1 MSLRENPQ
9 VQETTLYPI
18 LVEHLGSIGIKAIG
32 ETKFKSGS
40 RPDILFRYKKINFVI
55 EVKIGNENVSAS
67 ATAQAF
73 KYAQKLDTNNII
85 VLIFPESIK
94 NQTSLFEDFFND
106 TILNSKIKALILS
119 EFWTESLETTSIS
132 LFAKLKEKLDRK
144 EVSIDF
150 NTVVNLINEYVRN
163 LSQVVFNVVD
173 VNLIDEVVSKLD
185 LFSSIGE
192 IKDLKT
198 AQTQVMNLSS
208 FLLFNQILFYHI
220 FTKKNKTKPLP
231 PLEEVGEPA
240 EIQKY
245 FDAITEIDYKAIYKV
260 NILGHIPNYPDILK
274 TVNDIILAI
283 KSLRAEHI
291 THDLAGRFFHDLIP
305 FEVRKVLAAFYTHPN
320 AADLLAELCISSY
333 DDTVIDPAC
342 GSGTLLVAS
351 YKQKQNLYK
360 KLHGFNKLS
369 EMHKQFIEKEIT
381 GIDLMPFA
389 AHISTINL
397 TMQNIEQTTN
407 EVRIA
412 TRDSLELASSL
423 SSSNFNGEIDIQAL
437 SETIQEDLF
446 KVQVFEQRKI
456 KKGALSPE
464 GKGEGFKLHLNDV
477 CIMNPP
483 FSDREKMPKEMQDK
497 LKANTRINVHSGN
510 LVNLWGYFLVLG
522 NMLLKE
528 NGILGAVIPI
538 NFARGKAT
546 EKIRDYIIS
555 NHTIKY
561 IIKPV
566 GDMAFSEGAAFKD
579 ILLVSEKKNPNVN
592 ISTKVIF
599 LKKSIREMNSDS
611 ISNVVQTIIHESNIQ
626 NEILDM
632 FSITKNELDE
642 SQNNLMNIL
651 GINSYSNFIAL
662 KKFNETINKK
672 RLIRFPENFVNE
684 CFSSSGFKGLID
696 GTFITNPMNE
706 PSRIERAFMIFQSED
721 KEGNIIVSLKNT
733 DLTFSLPK
741 LNTRKSLRTL
751 TGVRNFVLGKKH
763 DYIILEKFS
772 DFKNISMLSSKI
784 PSSKNFNWDSVRK
797 KSKGK
802 FVNLVVSIKFRLN
815 SKNTSFIS
823 FYSDELFTAAD
834 TFKIFPNIPIN
845 YAKILCMF
853 YNSIFNLIQVI
864 MHKGETQGGFGIIRE
879 TDLLEFNIINFES
892 INEVEEKEI
901 LKVFNKLKK
910 LKYPSIVE
918 QLETR
923 FEGRVELDKTIL
935 KLLGLS
941 NNQINTYLP
950 KLYDIVLEELIE
962 KTN

>member
-1 MSLRENPQ
+1 MSHTETPQ
-9 VQETTLYPI
+9 IQETTLYPI
-18 LVEHLGSIGIKAIG
+18 LVEHLRSIGIKAIG
-32 ETKFKSGS
+32 ETKTSSGS

-55 EVKIGNENVSAS
+55 EVKIGNESVSAS

-94 NQTSLFEDFFND
+94 NQTSFFEDFFND

-132 LFAKLKEKLDRK
+132 IFVKLKEKLDRK

-163 LSQVVFNVVD
+163 LSQVVFNI
-173 VNLIDEVVSKLD
+173 VNEQLIDEVVNKLD

-220 FTKKNKTKPLP
+220 FTKKNKTNQLP
-231 PLEEVGEPA
+231 PLEEVTKPS

-260 NILGHIPNYPDILK
+260 NILGHIPNYPGILK

-360 KLHGFNKLS
+360 QLHGFNKLS
-369 EMHKQFIEKEIT
+369 KMHKQFIEKDIT

-412 TRDSLELASSL
+412 TRDSLDLASPL
-423 SSSNFNGEIDIQAL
+423 SSSSFNGEIDIQAL
-437 SETIQEDLF
+437 SETIQGDFF
-446 KVQVFEQRKI
+446 KVQVFEQRNI

-464 GKGEGFKLHLNDV
+464 GKGEGFKLHLNHV

-483 FSDREKMPKEMQDK
+483 FSDREKMPKYMQDK
-497 LKANTRINVHSGN
+497 LKANTRINIHSGN
-510 LVNLWGYFLVLG
+510 LVNLWGYFLILG
-522 NMLLKE
+522 DMLLKE

-566 GDMAFSEGAAFKD
+566 RDVAFSEGASFKD
-579 ILLVSEKKNPNVN
+579 ILLVTEKRLSVETDITKIVYIKQSIKDFEQSLIEKIATIIRQETHYSDDIIDLFSISRNELEEN
-592 ISTKVIF
+592 IS
-599 LKKSIREMNSDS
+599 
-611 ISNVVQTIIHESNIQ
+611 
-626 NEILDM
+626 
-632 FSITKNELDE
+632 
-642 SQNNLMNIL
+642 NLMHIL
-651 GINSYSNFIAL
+651 WANSYSSYSIIKLFYSD
-662 KKFNETINKK
+662 FNSK
-672 RLIRFPENFVNE
+672 RIIQFPNDFVFDCYN
-684 CFSSSGFKGLID
+684 SAGFKGLIEA
-696 GTFITNPMNE
+696 TFITNPIGE
-706 PSRIERAFMIFQSED
+706 KSRVERAFMILTQKSDSKLFFKIKKSSLTFS
-721 KEGNIIVSLKNT
+721 IPLKNT
-733 DLTFSLPK
+733 SK
-741 LNTRKSLRTL
+741 GLRTI
-751 TGVRNFVLGKKH
+751 TGIRNFNIGKEH
-763 DYIILEKFS
+763 DYFIAKLFPELKEILRHSKV
-772 DFKNISMLSSKI
+772 DKNIIYNWNEVEKR
-784 PSSKNFNWDSVRK
+784 SKN
-797 KSKGK
+797 K
-802 FVNLVVSIKFRLN
+802 FVNLFIARRFRLN
-815 SKNTSFIS
+815 SKNTSFIA
-823 FYSDELFTAAD
+823 FYSNEKMISAD
-834 TFKIFPNIPIN
+834 VFKIIPDISKPE
-845 YAKILCMF
+845 AKILCLYF
-853 YNSIFNLIQVI
+853 NSIVNIIQILTNREATTGQYSTV
-864 MHKGETQGGFGIIRE
+864 RE
-879 TDLLEFNIINFES
+879 TDLLEFMIIDYKNLL
-892 INEVEEKEI
+892 KPDKDI
-901 LKVFNKLKK
+901 LLRLFDKLKK
-910 LKYPSIVE
+910 VKFPSFMDQIKD
-918 QLETR
+918 R
-923 FEGRVELDKTIL
+923 FEGRVEIDQTIM
-935 KLLGLS
+935 KALGF
-941 NNQINTYLP
+941 NRNQINDYLP
-950 KLYDIVLEELIE
+950 KLYDLVLEELTE
-962 KTN
+962 ETD

>member
-1 MSLRENPQ
+1 MSLTEITQ
-9 VQETTLYPI
+9 IQETTLYPI
-18 LVEHLGSIGIKAIG
+18 LVEHLRSIGIKAIG
-32 ETKFKSGS
+32 ETKTTSGS

-55 EVKIGNENVSAS
+55 EVKIGNESVSAS

-73 KYAQKLDTNNII
+73 KYAQKLNTNNII

-106 TILNSKIKALILS
+106 SILNYKIKALILS

-132 LFAKLKEKLDRK
+132 IFAKLKEKLDRK
-144 EVSIDF
+144 EISIDF

-163 LSQVVFNVVD
+163 LSQVVFNI
-173 VNLIDEVVSKLD
+173 VNEQLIDEVVNKLD

-220 FTKKNKTKPLP
+220 FTKKNKTNQLP
-231 PLEEVGEPA
+231 PLEEVSEPS

-360 KLHGFNKLS
+360 QLHGFNKLS
-369 EMHKQFIEKEIT
+369 KMHKQFIEKDIT

-412 TRDSLELASSL
+412 TRDSLDLASPL
-423 SSSNFNGEIDIQAL
+423 SSSTFNGEIDIQAL

-446 KVQVFEQRKI
+446 KVQVFEQKKI

-483 FSDREKMPKEMQDK
+483 FSDREKMPKYMQDK
-497 LKANTRINVHSGN
+497 LKANNRINIHSGN

-522 NMLLKE
+522 DMLLKE

-566 GDMAFSEGAAFKD
+566 GDMAFSEGAVFKD
-579 ILLVSEKKNPNVN
+579 ILLITKKQKP
-592 ISTKVIF
+592 TKLDKTKIVF
-599 LKKSIREMNSDS
+599 LKETIKQNGNGIIEKFSKKIRDEDS
-611 ISNVVQTIIHESNIQ
+611 Y
-626 NEILDM
+626 
-632 FSITKNELDE
+632 FGNELDIHTISRLE
-642 SQNNLMNIL
+642 LEENMSNLMHL
-651 GINSYSNFIAL
+651 LWANSYNNYSTIKLFFSKFSS
-662 KKFNETINKK
+662 KK
-672 RLIRFPENFVNE
+672 LIDFPNNFVFDCYN
-684 CFSSSGFKGLID
+684 SAGFRGLIEA
-696 GTFITNPMNE
+696 TFITNPMGE
-706 PSRIERAFMIFQSED
+706 KSRAERAYMILSQISDEKLFIRIKKSSLTFS
-721 KEGNIIVSLKNT
+721 VPLKNT
-733 DLTFSLPK
+733 K
-741 LNTRKSLRTL
+741 KGLRTI
-751 TGVRNFVLGKKH
+751 TGVKSFNIQHEH
-763 DYIILEKFS
+763 DYFI
-772 DFKNISMLSSKI
+772 SKI
-784 PSSKNFNWDSVRK
+784 FPDLKEILRHSKVDNRIIYNWAEVEKR
-797 KSKGK
+797 SKDK
-802 FVNLVVSIKFRLN
+802 FVHLFIARRFRLN
-815 SKNTSFIS
+815 SPNTSFIA
-823 FYSDELFTAAD
+823 FFSDDKIISAD
-834 TFKIFPNIPIN
+834 VFKIIPDVSKTDS
-845 YAKILCMF
+845 KILCLYF
-853 YNSIFNLIQVI
+853 NSIFNIVQILTNREATT
-864 MHKGETQGGFGIIRE
+864 GEYSTVRE
-879 TDLLEFNIINFES
+879 TDLLEFKIIDYKNLSKKEKQDLIKLFE
-892 INEVEEKEI
+892 
-901 LKVFNKLKK
+901 KLKK
-910 LKYPSIVE
+910 LKFPSFMDQIKN
-918 QLETR
+918 R
-923 FEGRVELDKTIL
+923 FEGRVELDKAIL
-935 KLLGLS
+935 KAIGF
-941 NNQINTYLP
+941 NRTEINEYLP
-950 KLYDIVLEELIE
+950 RLYDIVLQELTE
-962 KTN
+962 KNK

>member
-1 MSLRENPQ
+1 MSQREIPQ
-9 VQETTLYPI
+9 IQETTLYPI
-18 LVEHLGSIGIKAIG
+18 LVEHLRKIGFKAVG
-32 ETKFKSGS
+32 ETQFKSG
-40 RPDILFRYKKINFVI
+40 RPDILFVYKKKDFVL
-55 EVKIGNENVSAS
+55 EVKIGNEGVSAS

-73 KYAQKLDTNNII
+73 KYAQKLKTNNII
-85 VLIFPESIK
+85 VLIFPESIRS
-94 NQTSLFEDFFND
+94 QTSFFDDFFND
-106 TILNSKIKALILS
+106 LVLNYNIKALILS
-119 EFWTESLETTSIS
+119 EFWTESLETSSIK
-132 LFAKLKEKLDRK
+132 LFQKLKEILDRK
-144 EVSIDF
+144 EVNIDF

-163 LSQVVFNVVD
+163 LTQVVFNVVHEE
-173 VNLIDEVVSKLD
+173 LIDEVVNKLD

-192 IKDLKT
+192 IKNINSAKS
-198 AQTQVMNLSS
+198 QVMNLAS

-220 FTKKNKTKPLP
+220 FTKKHKTKKLP
-231 PLEEVGEPA
+231 PLEEVSEPV

-245 FDAITEIDYKAIYKV
+245 FDAITTIDYKAIYKV

-274 TVNDIILAI
+274 TINDVILAI

-320 AADLLAELCISSY
+320 AADLLAELCINSY

-351 YKQKQNLYK
+351 YKRKEKLYR
-360 KLHGFNKLS
+360 KLYGYEKLS
-369 EMHKQFIEKEIT
+369 TMHKRFIENDIT

-397 TMQNIEQTTN
+397 TMQNIEQSTN

-412 TRDSLELASSL
+412 TRDSLDLASPI
-423 SSSNFNGEIDIQAL
+423 SSATFNGEIDIQAL

-446 KVQVFEQRKI
+446 KVQIYEQRKI

-464 GKGEGFKLHLNDV
+464 GKGEGFKLKLNNV

-483 FSDREKMPKEMQDK
+483 FSDREKMPREMQDK
-497 LKANTRINVHSGN
+497 LKANTRINIHTGN

-522 NMLLKE
+522 DMLLKE
-528 NGILGAVIPI
+528 NGILGAVVPI

-555 NHTIKY
+555 NHSIKY

-579 ILLVSEKKNPNVN
+579 ILLVTEKKKPSEKNSTKIVFLKQSVREMSYESLTIVLETILHKEN
-592 ISTKVIF
+592 ISSEV
-599 LKKSIREMNSDS
+599 
-611 ISNVVQTIIHESNIQ
+611 
-626 NEILDM
+626 LDM
-632 FSITKNELDE
+632 FSISQSELYE
-642 SQNNLMNIL
+642 AKNNLMNIL
-651 GINSYSNFIAL
+651 GINSFLNFNSL
-662 KKFNETINKK
+662 KEFYD
-672 RLIRFPENFVNE
+672 LIDQRKLMTFPENFVND
-684 CFSSSGFKGLID
+684 CFNSSGFKGLID

-706 PSRIERAFMIFQSED
+706 PSRTERAFMIYQSED
-721 KEGNIIVSLKNT
+721 KEGNIVVSLKNT
-733 DLTFSLPK
+733 DLTFFVPK
-741 LNTRKSLRTL
+741 SITKKSLRTL

-763 DYIILEKFS
+763 DYIILEKFA
-772 DFKNISMLSSKI
+772 DFKDIAMLSSKI
-784 PSSKNFNWDSVRK
+784 PSTKYFNWDLVRK

-802 FVNLVVSIKFRLN
+802 FVNLIVSIKFRLN

-834 TFKIFPNIPIN
+834 TFKIFPNIPIRQ
-845 YAKILCMF
+845 AKILCMF
-853 YNSIFNLIQVI
+853 YNSIYNLIQVI

-879 TDLLEFNIINFES
+879 TDLLDFKIINFSTLDE
-892 INEVEEKEI
+892 IEKKD
-901 LKVFNKLKK
+901 LMKTFNVLKK
-910 LKYPSIVE
+910 LKFPSIIE

-935 KLLGLS
+935 KILGFKS
-941 NNQINTYLP
+941 HQINEYLP
-950 KLYDIVLEELIE
+950 RLYDIVLEELKE
-962 KTN
+962 TN

>member
-1 MSLRENPQ
+1 MQLSEIPQ
-9 VQETTLYPI
+9 IQETTLYPI

-55 EVKIGNENVSAS
+55 EVKIGSENVSAS

-94 NQTSLFEDFFND
+94 NQTSFFEDFFKD

-119 EFWTESLETTSIS
+119 EFWTESLDTSSIS
-132 LFAKLKEKLDRK
+132 LFARLKEKLDRK

-150 NTVVNLINEYVRN
+150 NTVVNLINGYVRD

-192 IKDLKT
+192 IKDIKT

-220 FTKKNKTKPLP
+220 FTKKNKSKPLP
-231 PLEEVGEPA
+231 PLQEVSEPA

-245 FDAITEIDYKAIYKV
+245 FDAITNIDYKAIYKV

-369 EMHKQFIEKEIT
+369 EMHKQFIEQEIT

-412 TRDSLELASSL
+412 TRDSLELASPL
-423 SSSNFNGEIDIQAL
+423 SNLNFNGEIDIQAL

-446 KVQVFEQRKI
+446 KIQVFEQRKI

-555 NHTIKY
+555 NNTIKY
-561 IIKPV
+561 LIKPV
-566 GDMAFSEGAAFKD
+566 GDTAFSEGANFKD
-579 ILLVSEKKNPNVN
+579 ILLITEKR
-592 ISTKVIF
+592 IS
-599 LKKSIREMNSDS
+599 SDS
-611 ISNVVQTIIHESNIQ
+611 DFTKIVYIKRSIKNIGHHEIKKLVDLIRRESLYSDDVIDIYSISRKQLEDNTS
-626 NEILDM
+626 
-632 FSITKNELDE
+632 
-642 SQNNLMNIL
+642 NLMHIL
-651 GINSYSNFIAL
+651 WADSYTSYSIINLFYNDLIS
-662 KKFNETINKK
+662 KKVTQ
-672 RLIRFPENFVNE
+672 FPTNFVFDCYN
-684 CFSSSGFKGLID
+684 SAGFKGLIEA
-696 GTFITNPMNE
+696 TFITNPLE
-706 PSRIERAFMIFQSED
+706 EKSRVERAFMILTQKSD
-721 KEGNIIVSLKNT
+721 KKLFFKIKNSSLSFNIPLKNT
-733 DLTFSLPK
+733 LK
-741 LNTRKSLRTL
+741 GLRTI
-751 TGVRNFVLGKKH
+751 TG
-763 DYIILEKFS
+763 I
-772 DFKNISMLSSKI
+772 
-784 PSSKNFNWDSVRK
+784 KNFNIGKEHDYFIAKYFPELKEILRHSKVDSNIIYNWAEVEKR
-797 KSKGK
+797 SKNK
-802 FVNLVVSIKFRLN
+802 FVNLFIARRFRLN
-815 SKNTSFIS
+815 SKNTSFIA
-823 FYSDELFTAAD
+823 FYSDEKMISAD
-834 TFKIFPNIPIN
+834 VFKIIPNVSKTE
-845 YAKILCMF
+845 AKILCLYF
-853 YNSIFNLIQVI
+853 NSIVNIIQI
-864 MHKGETQGGFGIIRE
+864 LTNREATTGEYSTVRE
-879 TDLLEFNIINFES
+879 TDLLEFKIIDYKNLTKS
-892 INEVEEKEI
+892 DKDI
-901 LKVFNKLKK
+901 LVGLFDRLKIVK
-910 LKYPSIVE
+910 FPSFMDQIKD
-918 QLETR
+918 R
-923 FEGRVELDKTIL
+923 FEGRIEIDQVIMKV
-935 KLLGLS
+935 LGFNRS
-941 NNQINTYLP
+941 QINEYLP
-950 KLYDIVLEELIE
+950 KLYDLVLDELTE
-962 KTN
+962 KAN

>member
-1 MSLRENPQ
+1 MSLTEIPQ
-9 VQETTLYPI
+9 IQETTLYPI
-18 LVEHLGSIGIKAIG
+18 LVEYLRSIGIKAIG

-40 RPDILFRYKKINFVI
+40 KPDILFVYKKVNFVI
-55 EVKIGNENVSAS
+55 EVKIGNDNVSAS

-73 KYAQKLDTNNII
+73 KYAQKLNTNNII
-85 VLIFPESIK
+85 VLIFPDSIK
-94 NQTSLFEDFFND
+94 NQNSLFEDSFNN

-132 LFAKLKEKLDRK
+132 LFAKLKERLDSK

-231 PLEEVGEPA
+231 ALEEVGEPA

-320 AADLLAELCISSY
+320 AADLLAELCITSY

-369 EMHKQFIEKEIT
+369 EMHKQFIEQEIT

-412 TRDSLELASSL
+412 TRDSLELASPL

-555 NHTIKY
+555 NNTIKY

-566 GDMAFSEGAAFKD
+566 GDMAFSEGANFKD
-579 ILLVSEKKNPNVN
+579 ILLVTEKRNAIDSDFTKIVYIKQSIKNVEHNQIKKLVN
-592 ISTKVIF
+592 LIRQETIYSDDVID
-599 LKKSIREMNSDS
+599 IY
-611 ISNVVQTIIHESNIQ
+611 
-626 NEILDM
+626 
-632 FSITKNELDE
+632 SITRKQVEDNT
-642 SQNNLMNIL
+642 SNLMHIL
-651 GINSYSNFIAL
+651 WANSYTNYSIIKMFYSDYFS
-662 KKFNETINKK
+662 KKI
-672 RLIRFPENFVNE
+672 IQFPNNFVFDCYN
-684 CFSSSGFKGLID
+684 SAGFKGLIEA
-696 GTFITNPMNE
+696 TFITNPIE
-706 PSRIERAFMIFQSED
+706 EKSRVERAFMILTQISDKKLFFKIKNSSLSFNVPIKNTLKGLRTITGIKNFSIGSEHD
-721 KEGNIIVSLKNT
+721 YFIAKYFPELKEILRHSKVDSNIIYNWAEV
-733 DLTFSLPK
+733 
-741 LNTRKSLRTL
+741 
-751 TGVRNFVLGKKH
+751 
-763 DYIILEKFS
+763 EKR
-772 DFKNISMLSSKI
+772 
-784 PSSKNFNWDSVRK
+784 SKN
-797 KSKGK
+797 K
-802 FVNLVVSIKFRLN
+802 FVNLFIARRFRLN
-815 SKNTSFIS
+815 SKNTSFIA
-823 FYSDELFTAAD
+823 FYSDEKMISAD
-834 TFKIFPNIPIN
+834 VFKIIPNVSKTE
-845 YAKILCMF
+845 AKILCLYF
-853 YNSIFNLIQVI
+853 NSIVNIIQI
-864 MHKGETQGGFGIIRE
+864 LTNREATTGEYSTLRE
-879 TDLLEFNIINFES
+879 TDLLEFKIIDYKNLTKS
-892 INEVEEKEI
+892 DKDI
-901 LKVFNKLKK
+901 LVGLFDRLKK
-910 LKYPSIVE
+910 VKFPSFMDQIKD
-918 QLETR
+918 R
-923 FEGRVELDKTIL
+923 FEGRLEIDQVIMKV
-935 KLLGLS
+935 LGFNRS
-941 NNQINTYLP
+941 QINEYLP
-950 KLYDIVLEELIE
+950 KLYDLVLLELTE

>member
-1 MSLRENPQ
+1 MQLTEIPQ
-9 VQETTLYPI
+9 IQETTLYPI

-94 NQTSLFEDFFND
+94 NQTSFFEDFFKD

-119 EFWTESLETTSIS
+119 EFWTESLDTTSIS
-132 LFAKLKEKLDRK
+132 LFARLKDRLDKK

-173 VNLIDEVVSKLD
+173 MNLIDEVVSKLD

-369 EMHKQFIEKEIT
+369 EMHKQFIEQEIT

-412 TRDSLELASSL
+412 TRDSLDLASPL
-423 SSSNFNGEIDIQAL
+423 SSSTFNGEIDIQAL

-446 KVQVFEQRKI
+446 KVQVFEQRNI

-483 FSDREKMPKEMQDK
+483 FSDREKMPKYMQDK
-497 LKANTRINVHSGN
+497 LKANTRINIHSGN

-528 NGILGAVIPI
+528 NGVLGAVIPI

-555 NHTIKY
+555 NNTIKY

-566 GDMAFSEGAAFKD
+566 GDMAFSEGANFKD
-579 ILLVSEKKNPNVN
+579 ILLVTEKRNSFDSDFTKIVYIKRSIKNIGHNQIEKLAN
-592 ISTKVIF
+592 LIRQESLYSDEVID
-599 LKKSIREMNSDS
+599 IY
-611 ISNVVQTIIHESNIQ
+611 
-626 NEILDM
+626 
-632 FSITKNELDE
+632 SITRKQLEDNT
-642 SQNNLMNIL
+642 SNLMNIL
-651 GINSYSNFIAL
+651 WADSYINYSIIKMFYSDFISKKVIQFPSNFVFDCYNSA
-662 KKFNETINKK
+662 
-672 RLIRFPENFVNE
+672 
-684 CFSSSGFKGLID
+684 GFKGLIEA
-696 GTFITNPMNE
+696 TFITNPLE
-706 PSRIERAFMIFQSED
+706 EKSRVERAFMILTQKSD
-721 KEGNIIVSLKNT
+721 KKLFFKIKNSSLTFNVPLKNT
-733 DLTFSLPK
+733 LK
-741 LNTRKSLRTL
+741 GLRTI
-751 TGVRNFVLGKKH
+751 TG
-763 DYIILEKFS
+763 I
-772 DFKNISMLSSKI
+772 
-784 PSSKNFNWDSVRK
+784 KNFNIGKEHDYFIAKYFPELKEVLRHSKVDSNIIYNWAEVEKR
-797 KSKGK
+797 SKNK
-802 FVNLVVSIKFRLN
+802 FVNLFLARRFRLN
-815 SKNTSFIS
+815 SKNTSFIA
-823 FYSDELFTAAD
+823 FYSDEKMISAD
-834 TFKIFPNIPIN
+834 VFKIIPNVSKTE
-845 YAKILCMF
+845 AKILCLYF
-853 YNSIFNLIQVI
+853 NSIVNIIQI
-864 MHKGETQGGFGIIRE
+864 LTNREATTGEYSTVRE
-879 TDLLEFNIINFES
+879 TDLLEFKIIDYKNLTKS
-892 INEVEEKEI
+892 DKEI
-901 LKVFNKLKK
+901 LVKLFDHLKK
-910 LKYPSIVE
+910 VKFPSFMDQIKD
-918 QLETR
+918 R
-923 FEGRVELDKTIL
+923 FEGRVEIDQAIMKA
-935 KLLGLS
+935 LGF
-941 NNQINTYLP
+941 NRNQINEYLP
-950 KLYDIVLEELIE
+950 KLYNLVLEELTE